1 LLVLVWFTQ
10 SFVRFYDIIKCKYR
24 VVPLRFR
31 IKCRSFVCFSFSAF
45 HISLVSFKIRRWS
58 RKEVVGNGFE
68 SVHSQYL
75 SRAFSYMEC
84 VFSVLVFVL
93 LCFYVF
99 GYVFFLFI
107 LHVLVLVRL
116 TALRVTSLPLCF
128 YPEAFRTVFLYFF
141 LGLKARGS
149 LAPRI

>member
-1 LLVLVWFTQ
+1 MVHAVFCSVLRYYQMQVSSRSATISYQ
-10 SFVRFYDIIKCKYR
+10 VSFICLFFFFCVSYFA
-24 VVPLRFR
+24 
-31 IKCRSFVCFSFSAF
+31 SFFQNST
-45 HISLVSFKIRRWS
+45 LVSERSRW
-58 RKEVVGNGFE
+58 KW
-68 SVHSQYL
+68 VHSQYL
-75 SRAFSYMEC
+75 SRAFSYMES